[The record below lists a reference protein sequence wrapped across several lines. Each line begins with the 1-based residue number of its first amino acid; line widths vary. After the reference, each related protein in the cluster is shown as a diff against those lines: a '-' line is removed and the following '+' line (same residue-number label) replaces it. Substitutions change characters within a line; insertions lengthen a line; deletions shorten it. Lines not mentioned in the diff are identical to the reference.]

1 MSSWIEKEQQFA
13 YEVYPRRN
21 ICIVRGKGALLWDD
35 RGNEYIDCAAGMGVA
50 NLGHAHPAVVE
61 AVSRQAARLITC
73 PGTYYND
80 VRAALME
87 KLIGI
92 APSGLS
98 RAFLCNSGTE
108 AMEGAIKFARI
119 TTGKSGFVS
128 AMRGFHG
135 RSLGAL
141 SATFRYRQD
150 FEPLIPGHSF
160 VPFNDFP
167 KLEAAVDESTAA
179 VIIEL
184 VQGEGGVRPA
194 DRDYATS
201 VGELCSDRGVLLIID
216 EIQTGFGRTGRMF
229 ASEVYGVS
237 PDIMAVSKA
246 IAGGMPMGAVL
257 CSDRIASAAG
267 KHGSTFG
274 GNPLACAAAIATID
288 TLIDQDLPAM
298 AAEKGAYVVERLRS
312 KPLPV
317 IREVRHLGL
326 MIGIELRNKAAPV
339 LQSLLDSGVLALPA
353 GPTVVRLLPPL
364 VISEEQLNH
373 ACDALLEALA
383 T

>member
-119 TTGKSGFVS
+119 TTGN
-128 AMRGFHG
+128 
-135 RSLGAL
+135 
-141 SATFRYRQD
+141 
-150 FEPLIPGHSF
+150 SF
-160 VPFNDFP
+160 
-167 KLEAAVDESTAA
+167 
-179 VIIEL
+179 I
-184 VQGEGGVRPA
+184 
-194 DRDYATS
+194 
-201 VGELCSDRGVLLIID
+201 
-216 EIQTGFGRTGRMF
+216 
-229 ASEVYGVS
+229 
-237 PDIMAVSKA
+237 
-246 IAGGMPMGAVL
+246 
-257 CSDRIASAAG
+257 
-267 KHGSTFG
+267 
-274 GNPLACAAAIATID
+274 
-288 TLIDQDLPAM
+288 
-298 AAEKGAYVVERLRS
+298 EKGNIFY
-312 KPLPV
+312 
-317 IREVRHLGL
+317 
-326 MIGIELRNKAAPV
+326 
-339 LQSLLDSGVLALPA
+339 
-353 GPTVVRLLPPL
+353 
-364 VISEEQLNH
+364 ISSNGSNLI
-373 ACDALLEALA
+373 
-383 T
+383 